1 MNRNASRALALVRPG
16 SAVRGAGVALA
27 CLSPRLPGRVRFLAA
42 AYAVGWPLD
51 KPGVQFFTIVP
62 DEDEDPWKRAV
73 VPIVTSGASWTAVM
87 LAASSGLRRSRI
99 PTPVAALLL
108 GGAVTVGDTLAAGRF
123 GRMKAK
129 AEAAAAARD
138 SAAPEPAPESG

>member
-1 MNRNASRALALVRPG
+1 MTAVSRVLAQVRPG

-27 CLSPRLPGRVRFLAA
+27 CLSPGLLGRARALAA
-42 AYAVGWPLD
+42 AYVVGWPLD
-51 KPGVQFFTIVP
+51 KPGLQFFTIVP
-62 DEDEDPWKRAV
+62 DEDEDPWKRTV

-87 LAASSGLRRSRI
+87 LTASSAIRRSRI

-108 GGAVTVGDTLAAGRF
+108 GGVVALGDTLAADMF

-129 AEAAAAARD
+129 AQAAAAERD
-138 SAAPEPAPESG
+138 AEEPATC